1 MMEDLE
7 SPSQGAATL
16 SVIVPAYNEERG
28 LPGTLRSL
36 TGFLEGKTWNW
47 EVRVVDDGSA
57 DGTRQVVEQFSR
69 IDSRVVLQAEPHR
82 GKGGAV
88 RAGMLASRAAYRFMC
103 DADLSMPVR
112 EIDRF
117 MPPALGDVDIAI
129 GSREGIGARRV
140 GEPLFRHLAG
150 RVFNSLVRVSTIGDI
165 QDTQCGFKMFTGAAA
180 DAIFPY
186 VTVEGWA
193 FDIEVLYLARLRGF
207 RVREIPIEW
216 HFRADSRLRMG
227 RDAIAMV
234 REVMGVRGRARRG
247 EYSRL

>member
-1 MMEDLE
+1 MMAGGGMV
-7 SPSQGAATL
+7 QHGAPTL
-16 SVIVPAYNEERG
+16 SVIIPAYNEERG
-28 LPGTLRSL
+28 VRGTLRLLSAYL
-36 TGFLEGKTWNW
+36 AAREWQW
-47 EVRVVDDGSA
+47 EVRVVDDGST
-57 DGTRQVVEQFSR
+57 DGTRQIVEEFSR
-69 IDSRVVLQAEPHR
+69 SEPRVVLQAEPHR

-117 MPPALGDVDIAI
+117 MPPAFDTDVAI

-140 GEPLFRHLAG
+140 GEPLFRHVAG
-150 RVFNSLVRVSTIGDI
+150 RVFNSLVRFSTIRDI
-165 QDTQCGFKMFTGAAA
+165 QDTQCGFKMFSAAA
-180 DAIFPY
+180 AETIFPR

-193 FDIEVLYLARLRGF
+193 FDIEVLYLARLHNL

-227 RDAIAMV
+227 RDSITML
-234 REVMGVRGRARRG
+234 REVMRVRRRARRG
-247 EYSRL
+247 DYWRR

>member
-1 MMEDLE
+1 MMTGGGMV
-7 SPSQGAATL
+7 QHGASTL
-16 SVIVPAYNEERG
+16 SVIIPAYNEERG
-28 LPGTLRSL
+28 VRGTLRLLSAYL
-36 TGFLEGKTWNW
+36 AAREWQW
-47 EVRVVDDGSA
+47 EVRVVDDGST
-57 DGTRQVVEQFSR
+57 DGTRQIVEEFSR
-69 IDSRVVLQAEPHR
+69 SEPRVVLQAEPHR

-117 MPPALGDVDIAI
+117 MPPAFDTDIAI

-140 GEPLFRHLAG
+140 GEPLFRHVAG
-150 RVFNSLVRVSTIGDI
+150 RVFNSLVRFSTIRDI
-165 QDTQCGFKMFTGAAA
+165 QDTQCGFKMFSAAA
-180 DAIFPY
+180 AETIFPR

-193 FDIEVLYLARLRGF
+193 FDIEVLYLARLHNL

-227 RDAIAMV
+227 RDSITML
-234 REVMGVRGRARRG
+234 REVMRVRRRARRG
-247 EYSRL
+247 DYSRR